1 MGFQIFMS
9 HNWESSSV
17 SYFCFIFAALEI
29 SQNKEPTQIW
39 LQFFIFF
46 FTFLSLSASTVEIW
60 AEAPAL
66 HPAAAGPSRLVA
78 RDWKGTVSLP
88 LGGGGIEL
96 AQGGLNMWACVNLL
110 AGC

>member
-17 SYFCFIFAALEI
+17 SYFFCFIFAALEI

-39 LQFFIFF
+39 LQFFIFL
-46 FTFLSLSASTVEIW
+46 TFLSLSAFTVEIW

-66 HPAAAGPSRLVA
+66 HPAAAGPTRLVT
-78 RDWKGTVSLP
+78 RERSTP
-88 LGGGGIEL
+88 LERYHVIAPGGGG
-96 AQGGLNMWACVNLL
+96 GLN
-110 AGC
+110 